1 MAWITQTAGGAGTS
15 GVNYKL
21 VSKDAN
27 IVTIR
32 DEYIKTGY
40 NLTEKV
46 TDEETGEEHEVTTF
60 HQTGVIRVQC
70 RVVET
75 VKVEEWNA
83 LTEAAAS
90 LVAGT
95 GLNTAMSGVTLSD
108 NRTVGTW
115 RVGMAFVEVPNCIG
129 TVVRVSARRS
139 NEANGWTVTKTT
151 TTTTKA

>member
-1 MAWITQTAGGAGTS
+1 MAWITQKAGTS
-15 GVNYKL
+15 GVGGANYKL
-21 VSKDAN
+21 VSLDAN
-27 IVTIR
+27 IVTVR
-32 DEYIKTGY
+32 DEYVKTGY

-83 LTEAAAS
+83 LTEAAATEII
-90 LVAGT
+90 GT
-95 GLNTAMSGVTLSD
+95 GLNTAISGITLSD
-108 NRTVGTW
+108 NRTVGVW
-115 RVGMAFVEVPNCIG
+115 RSGLAFVEVPNCIG
-129 TVVRVSARRS
+129 TVIRASARRA

-151 TTTTKA
+151 TTTIQA